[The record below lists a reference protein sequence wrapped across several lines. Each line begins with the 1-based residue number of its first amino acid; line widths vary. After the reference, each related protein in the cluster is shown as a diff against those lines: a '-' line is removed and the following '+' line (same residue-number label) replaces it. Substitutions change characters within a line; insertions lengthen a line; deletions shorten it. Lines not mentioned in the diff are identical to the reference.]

1 MRQLYYK
8 LQQNVITDYDKK
20 LLQIKADL
28 ISAKSKIMT
37 NFVKFYYKIMATLS
51 VNTNMANFITN
62 YNRYYKLRRCYK
74 LRRNILP
81 LLFDKILKGFDQGLI
96 TGMILIDLQKAVDTI
111 DHDILLQELH
121 AIGFSKHS
129 VNWFLINILSHKY
142 RISSNKRRASN
153 NLRPLISATLLC
165 IQIEISVS
173 IY

>member
-81 LLFDKILKGFDQGLI
+81 LLFDKILKGFDQLY
-96 TGMILIDLQKAVDTI
+96 TLEVTI
-111 DHDILLQELH
+111 
-121 AIGFSKHS
+121 
-129 VNWFLINILSHKY
+129 
-142 RISSNKRRASN
+142 
-153 NLRPLISATLLC
+153 
-165 IQIEISVS
+165 
-173 IY
+173 